1 MTKNRISIVGFVVSV
16 HNLVKEKV
24 RRYNWISYLLMQSKL
39 PQIWQIKQQTF
50 IYSLTVSEGWESRW
64 LSWVVLPQG
73 LPWSFSQAIS
83 WGWSHISGFRGKSS
97 SPSSLIL
104 AVLSPALCGPLWRR
118 LPGCSHDTLF
128 PQSEWLKKEWEI
140 TSWKRTTGLCNL
152 FLQVTHCYVCQTL
165 FTRRE

>member
-1 MTKNRISIVGFVVSV
+1 MEWSVNESETDFFHSKTLNDQGASSSSLSI
-16 HNLVKEKV
+16 
-24 RRYNWISYLLMQSKL
+24 
-39 PQIWQIKQQTF
+39 PQLSGCRDRNSHLWGE
-50 IYSLTVSEGWESRW
+50 VSEGWESRW